1 MDERRAPDFAAAKL
15 LPLFSSPLVTL
26 VLPDAAAL
34 NDRLRDGILAHEAQS
49 EGRARSNAGGWHSE
63 PGQLEFCGEAGRT
76 LVRHMYALGDDA
88 TRRVLVEL
96 GQPPRPVRW
105 SLRAWVNVN
114 RAGDFN
120 RVHTHPG
127 STWSGTYYVD
137 TGDPPQ
143 DASHGTPIVL
153 LDPCQGH
160 ANTFL
165 QPMVPLAFPVRP
177 EPGLMILFPSYVPH
191 MVNPH
196 GGTRPRISIA
206 FNLRKEP
213 YP

>member
-1 MDERRAPDFAAAKL
+1 MADFTKARL
-15 LPLFSSPLVTL
+15 INLFTTPFMAM
-26 VLPDAAAL
+26 VLPDVGELNSELSQRIFAHAAAT
-34 NDRLRDGILAHEAQS
+34 
-49 EGRARSNAGGWHSE
+49 EGRSRSNAGGWHSE

-76 LVRHMYALGDDA
+76 LMRHGYAMADEA
-88 TRRVLVEL
+88 TRRVLAEL
-96 GQPPRPVRW
+96 GQPLRPVRW

-120 RVHTHPG
+120 RLHTHPG

-137 TGDPPQ
+137 TGDPPP
-143 DASHGTPIVL
+143 DAEHGTPIL
-153 LDPCQGH
+153 LFDPCQGR

-165 QPMVPLAFPVRP
+165 QPMIPLAFPVRP
-177 EPGLMILFPSYVPH
+177 EPGLMILFPSYLPH
-191 MVNPH
+191 MVHPH
-196 GGTRPRISIA
+196 KGNRPRMSIA